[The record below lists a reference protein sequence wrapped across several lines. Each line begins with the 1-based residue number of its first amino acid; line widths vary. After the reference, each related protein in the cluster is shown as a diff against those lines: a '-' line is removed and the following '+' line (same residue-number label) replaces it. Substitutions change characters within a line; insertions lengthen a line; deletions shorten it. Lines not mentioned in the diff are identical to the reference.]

1 MRYLIIV
8 LLSVLAWSCHSKKK
22 KALSFEP
29 KYVPGAN
36 AIVYKTKAN
45 YNNLVAVTLSDDKSE
60 IISYPHPTDVYK
72 DSLVALPTVLN
83 KGYLLDNR
91 GINTNVAFLKITYK
105 EYAQLSEA
113 PSLKVMYDM
122 IIDKDPISEMC
133 NCGHKESIENIVEK
147 INYLIDK
154 NKLEEVC
161 KKLK

>member
-1 MRYLIIV
+1 MRYLI
-8 LLSVLAWSCHSKKK
+8 LLFFAIIIGSCSSKKK

-29 KYVPGAN
+29 KYMPGAN
-36 AIVYKTKAN
+36 AIIYKTKAN

-60 IISYPHPTDVYK
+60 IISYPHPTDVFK
-72 DSLVALPTVLN
+72 DSLVAVPTVLN

-91 GINTNVAFLKITYK
+91 GINTHVAFLKITYK
-105 EYAQLSEA
+105 EYAQLSEL